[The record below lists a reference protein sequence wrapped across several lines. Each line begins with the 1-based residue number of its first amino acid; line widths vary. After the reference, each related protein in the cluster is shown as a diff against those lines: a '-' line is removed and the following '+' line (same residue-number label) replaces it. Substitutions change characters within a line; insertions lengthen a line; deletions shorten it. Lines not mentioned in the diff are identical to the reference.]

1 MIMIPH
7 GPGHT
12 NNYVEFI
19 TDLKKLVA
27 TGTVSQSRVD
37 DAVRGILRVKFQMGL
52 FENTGI
58 DPALTAAVGCAEHR
72 QVARECVRE
81 SLVLL
86 KNSNHALAAGEKLEA
101 SRCRW

>member
-19 TDLKKLVA
+19 TDLKELLA
-27 TGTVSQSRVD
+27 TGAVPQSRVD

-58 DPALTAAVGCAEHR
+58 APALTAAVGCAEHR

-81 SLVLL
+81 SPVLL
-86 KNSNHALAAGEKLEA
+86 QNSNHALAAGEKLEA